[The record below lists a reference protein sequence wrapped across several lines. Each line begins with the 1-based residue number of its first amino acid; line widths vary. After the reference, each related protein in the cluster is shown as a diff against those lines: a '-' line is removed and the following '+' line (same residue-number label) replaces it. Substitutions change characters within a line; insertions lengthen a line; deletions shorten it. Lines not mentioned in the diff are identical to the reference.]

1 MTIVYGHGI
10 EEAFM
15 EALELPERTIG
26 FTVRYYLDEIATVTA
41 EYILTEESKD
51 KFLTVL
57 KHLVPRDVD
66 TEA

>member
-41 EYILTEESKD
+41 EYILTED
-51 KFLTVL
+51 
-57 KHLVPRDVD
+57 RW
-66 TEA
+66 